1 MGHLLHAAHAA
12 ARPAQEAQALEAD
25 AALFASMGQALRK
38 RAPVEAASDV
48 LGRLA
53 DQAERIKDA
62 AVKLWP
68 EEEQATPRE
77 HKLYGDVCELSA
89 RVQSMLMELRD
100 IEAKRGDVR
109 NDPQSMGHY
118 AHIESA
124 ERMVRVA
131 A

>member
-38 RAPVEAASDV
+38 RPVIESAAEV

-53 DQAERIKDA
+53 DQVERIKDA

-77 HKLYGDVCELSA
+77 HKLYGDVCELSD
-89 RVQSMLMELRD
+89 RVQAMLMELRD
-100 IEAKRGDVR
+100 IEEDRGDER
-109 NDPQSMGHY
+109 NDPRSLGHY
-118 AHIESA
+118 PHLKPAT
-124 ERMVRVA
+124 RMVEVEV
-131 A
+131 

>member
-25 AALFASMGQALRK
+25 AALFASMGQRK
-38 RAPVEAASDV
+38 RPVIESAAEV

-53 DQAERIKDA
+53 DQAERIGEA

-68 EEEQATPRE
+68 EEEAATPRE
-77 HKLYGDVCELSA
+77 HGLYSDVCEAASRL
-89 RVQSMLMELRD
+89 QSKLKELRD

-109 NDPQSMGHY
+109 NDPQSLGHY
-118 AHIESA
+118 PHLKSA
-124 ERMVRVA
+124 ERMVAVSA
-131 A
+131 

>member
-1 MGHLLHAAHAA
+1 MSKHLDQLLSHRQLADCIAG
-12 ARPAQEAQALEAD
+12 D
-25 AALFASMGQALRK
+25 AALSVVRK
-38 RAPVEAASDV
+38 SFPTQEAAADV

-89 RVQSMLMELRD
+89 RVQTMLMELRD
-100 IEAKRGDVR
+100 IEAKRGDER
-109 NDPQSMGHY
+109 NDSPGVGHY
-118 AHIESA
+118 PHVKPAV
-124 ERMVRVA
+124 RMVVA